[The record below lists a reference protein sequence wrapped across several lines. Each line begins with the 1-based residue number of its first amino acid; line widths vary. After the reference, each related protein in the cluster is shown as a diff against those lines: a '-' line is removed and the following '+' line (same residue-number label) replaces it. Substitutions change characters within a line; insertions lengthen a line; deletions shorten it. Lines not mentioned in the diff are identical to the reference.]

1 MVWGSRANKYLLLD
15 KYLAI
20 LYVLVT
26 YISWQLHE
34 LGHWVAC
41 KVLGINAIFGFN
53 VWKIVSSHGS
63 STLAITAGPLTNLI
77 LAVIGLVLMRRTG
90 SLLVARLG
98 LFLLI
103 SNSFMDIGAA
113 LASIKHVIVYH
124 DWSSEPTWKFA
135 LTPVFLVLMY
145 VGVKVY
151 REKLRL
157 RTLLIMA
164 ALTAALGIIAIPMDI
179 VTWSCIEHK
188 MSICSPVAG
197 ISAIVVVVN
206 VVVAVMTIAYIVA
219 YREQL
224 GAIKLQQA

>member
-1 MVWGSRANKYLLLD
+1 
-15 KYLAI
+15 
-20 LYVLVT
+20 
-26 YISWQLHE
+26 
-34 LGHWVAC
+34 
-41 KVLGINAIFGFN
+41 
-53 VWKIVSSHGS
+53 VWKIVSIHDFF
-63 STLAITAGPLTNLI
+63 TLAVAAGPLTNLI
-77 LAVIGLVLMRRTG
+77 LAVIGLVLARRTG

-98 LFLLI
+98 LFLLT
-103 SNSFMDIGAA
+103 SSSFIDIGAA
-113 LASIKHVIVYH
+113 LANIKHVIVYH
-124 DWSSEPTWKFA
+124 DWSSELTWKFV
-135 LTPVFLVLMY
+135 LTPVFLVLTY

-164 ALTAALGIIAIPMDI
+164 ALTAALGIIMILVDI

-188 MSICSPVAG
+188 MSICSPIAG

-224 GAIKLQQA
+224 GAIKLQRT